1 MPYAPRISDEY
12 LPTDRMNFD
21 IIERIKLPPVEVVQ
35 EDSRIVWRM
44 WVDQYQRGRQKTT
57 TGCDKQQRATEWT
70 GTTVRHLNSIG
81 QVKLIIIM

>member
-1 MPYAPRISDEY
+1 
-12 LPTDRMNFD
+12 MNFD

-35 EDSRIVWRM
+35 EDSRIIWRM

-57 TGCDKQQRATEWT
+57 AGCDKQQRATERT

-81 QVKLIIIM
+81 QVKLINIIRGQM